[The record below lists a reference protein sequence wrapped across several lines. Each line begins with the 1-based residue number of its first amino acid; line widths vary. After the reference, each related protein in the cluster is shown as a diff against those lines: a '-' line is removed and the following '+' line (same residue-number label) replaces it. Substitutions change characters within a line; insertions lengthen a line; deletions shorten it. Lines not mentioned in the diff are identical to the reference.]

1 MNVKVL
7 SKFVDKYDFSKT
19 YNPDDIV
26 DSFDDARI
34 KDLVERGLV
43 EVEGKKEPKE
53 PKDPITLTDI
63 DMTQGW
69 QKVVSEIKGFND
81 LEKLK
86 AYLEAETKADKPRN
100 PVVSALDA
108 RIKELTP
115 KE

>member
-1 MNVKVL
+1 MKVKVL
-7 SKFVDKYDFSKT
+7 SKFVDKYDFSQV
-19 YNPDDIV
+19 YNVGDEV
-26 DSFDDARI
+26 ETFDDARI

-53 PKDPITLTDI
+53 PKDPVVFTDI

-69 QKVVSEIKGFND
+69 QKVLSEIKGFND

-86 AYLEAETKADKPRN
+86 AYLESENKADKPRN
-100 PVVSALDA
+100 SVVNALDA

-115 KE
+115 TE